1 MVPDTLWD
9 TLLKPFFQTF
19 LLDRGELEQLQAAV
33 DWQAGEARYALAPGV
48 AYPAYYQCQNF
59 HGIEGGYLTQT
70 AAVTYDP
77 ITRHVLPPNEDWVRQ
92 GLMERIGGSPR
103 QILDLG
109 CGTGTQT
116 LALKKAF
123 PSATVTGL
131 DLSPFMLS
139 LAEYKAHQ
147 ENLAIHWRSGL
158 AEATGLPDQQFDLI
172 TAALLFH
179 ETPPTISQAILREAL
194 RLLTP
199 GGQLLV
205 LDGNQDSLRQQQ
217 WLTRVFEEPYIQ
229 DYAQGDLRVWLQNAG
244 FEAVQ
249 TESHWWVHQISQG
262 RKPLPVQSPPWRS
275 RRDPQRGAPATE
287 TIGSTIF
294 A

>member
-1 MVPDTLWD
+1 MATNTLWD

-19 LLDRGELEQLQAAV
+19 LLDQGELEQIQASI
-33 DWQAGEARYALAPGV
+33 DWQGGEARYALAPGV
-48 AYPAYYQCQNF
+48 DYPAYYQSQNF

-92 GLMERIGGSPR
+92 GLIERVGGSPR
-103 QILDLG
+103 HILDLG

-123 PSATVTGL
+123 PRATVIGL

-147 ENLAIHWRSGL
+147 GNLVIQWRSGL
-158 AEATGLPDQQFDLI
+158 AEATGFPDQQFDLI

-179 ETPPTISQAILREAL
+179 ETPPAISQAILREAF

-199 GGQLLV
+199 GGQLLI
-205 LDGNQDSLRQQQ
+205 LDGNQDNLRQQA
-217 WLTRVFEEPYIQ
+217 WLTNIFEEPYIQ
-229 DYAQGDLRVWLQNAG
+229 DYAQGDLRSWLQGAG
-244 FEAVQ
+244 FEAVH

-262 RKPLPVQSPPWRS
+262 RKPLPIKSPAWQSP
-275 RRDPQRGAPATE
+275 ATA
-287 TIGSTIF
+287 TVGSTVF

>member
-1 MVPDTLWD
+1 MSTNTLWD
-9 TLLKPFFQTF
+9 TLLKPLFQTF
-19 LLDRGELEQLQAAV
+19 LLDQSELEGTQAAV
-33 DWQAGEARYALAPGV
+33 DWQAGEARYALPPGGS
-48 AYPAYYQCQNF
+48 YPDYYQSQNF

-92 GLMERIGGSPR
+92 GLIDRIGGSPR

-123 PSATVTGL
+123 PRATVTGL

-139 LAEYKAHQ
+139 LAEYKANQ
-147 ENLAIHWRSGL
+147 GNLAIQWRSGL
-158 AEATGLPDQQFDLI
+158 AEATGFPDQQFDLI

-179 ETPPTISQAILREAL
+179 ETPPTISQAILREAF
-194 RLLTP
+194 RLLNP
-199 GGQLLV
+199 GGQLLI
-205 LDGNQDSLRQQQ
+205 LDGNQASLRQQA
-217 WLTRVFEEPYIQ
+217 WLTSIFEEPYIQ
-229 DYAQGDLRVWLQNAG
+229 DYAQGDLRAWLQDAG

-262 RKPLPVQSPPWRS
+262 RKPLPVQ
-275 RRDPQRGAPATE
+275 APAWQSPASTA
-287 TIGSTIF
+287 TGSTVF

>member
-19 LLDRGELEQLQAAV
+19 LLDKGELEQIQAAV
-33 DWQAGEARYALAPGV
+33 DWQAGAARYALAPGV
-48 AYPAYYQCQNF
+48 DYPAYYQSQNF

-77 ITRHVLPPNEDWVRQ
+77 ITRHVLPPHEDWVRQ
-92 GLMERIGGSPR
+92 GLIERVGGAPR

-123 PSATVTGL
+123 PHATVTGL

-139 LAEYKAHQ
+139 LAEHKAQ
-147 ENLAIHWRSGL
+147 QGNLTIHWRSGL

-179 ETPPTISQAILREAL
+179 ETPPPISQAILREAF

-199 GGQLLV
+199 GGQLLI

-229 DYAQGDLRVWLQNAG
+229 DYAQGDLRAWLQNAG

-262 RKPLPVQSPPWRS
+262 RKPLPVKSPDWRS
-275 RRDPQRGAPATE
+275 PVSTATG
-287 TIGSTIF
+287 TTVF
-294 A
+294 ASVL

>member
-19 LLDRGELEQLQAAV
+19 LLDKGELEQIQAAV

-48 AYPAYYQCQNF
+48 DYPAYYQSQNF

-92 GLMERIGGSPR
+92 GLIERVGGSPR

-123 PSATVTGL
+123 PHATVTGL

-139 LAEYKAHQ
+139 LAEHKAQ
-147 ENLAIHWRSGL
+147 QGNLTIHWRSGL

-179 ETPPTISQAILREAL
+179 ETPPPISQAILREAF

-199 GGQLLV
+199 GGQLLI

-229 DYAQGDLRVWLQNAG
+229 DYAQGDLRAWLHNAG

-275 RRDPQRGAPATE
+275 RRDPQRDAPATE
-287 TIGSTIF
+287 TIGSTVF

>member
-1 MVPDTLWD
+1 MAPNTLWD
-9 TLLKPFFQTF
+9 TVLKPFFQTF
-19 LLDRGELEQLQAAV
+19 LLDKSELEQIQAAV
-33 DWQAGEARYALAPGV
+33 DWQAGETRYALAPGV
-48 AYPAYYQCQNF
+48 SYPAYYQSQNF
-59 HGIEGGYLTQT
+59 HGIEGGYLTTT

-92 GLMERIGGSPR
+92 GLIDRIGGSPR

-123 PSATVTGL
+123 PLATVTGL

-139 LAEYKAHQ
+139 LAEYKADQAH
-147 ENLAIHWRSGL
+147 LSIHWLSGL
-158 AEATGLPDQQFDLI
+158 AEATGFPAQQFDLI

-179 ETPPTISQAILREAL
+179 ETPPAISQAILREAF

-199 GGQLLV
+199 GGQLLI
-205 LDGNQDSLRQQQ
+205 LDGNQDSLRQQA
-217 WLTRVFEEPYIQ
+217 WLTNIFEEPYIQ
-229 DYAQGDLRVWLQNAG
+229 DYAQGDLRVWLQDAG

-249 TESHWWVHQISQG
+249 TENHWWVHQIGQG
-262 RKPLPVQSPPWRS
+262 RKPLPVQSPTWRS
-275 RRDPQRGAPATE
+275 SATE
-287 TIGSTIF
+287 TVGSAIF

>member
-19 LLDRGELEQLQAAV
+19 LLDKGELEQIQAAV

-48 AYPAYYQCQNF
+48 DYPTYYQSQNF

-92 GLMERIGGSPR
+92 GLIERVGGAPR

-123 PSATVTGL
+123 PHATVTGL

-147 ENLAIHWRSGL
+147 GNLAIHWRSGL

-179 ETPPTISQAILREAL
+179 ETPPTISQAILREAF

-199 GGQLLV
+199 GGQLLI

-229 DYAQGDLRVWLQNAG
+229 DYAQGDLRAWLQNAG

-287 TIGSTIF
+287 TIGSTVF

>member
-19 LLDRGELEQLQAAV
+19 LLDKGELEQIQAAV
-33 DWQAGEARYALAPGV
+33 DWQAGAARYALAPGV
-48 AYPAYYQCQNF
+48 DYPAYYQSQNF

-92 GLMERIGGSPR
+92 GLIERVGGAPR

-123 PSATVTGL
+123 PHATVTGL

-139 LAEYKAHQ
+139 LAEHKAQ
-147 ENLAIHWRSGL
+147 QGNLTIHWRSGL

-179 ETPPTISQAILREAL
+179 ETPPPISQAILREAF

-199 GGQLLV
+199 GGQLLI

-229 DYAQGDLRVWLQNAG
+229 DYAQGDLRAWLQNAG

-262 RKPLPVQSPPWRS
+262 RKPLPVKSPDWRS
-275 RRDPQRGAPATE
+275 PVSTATG
-287 TIGSTIF
+287 TTVF
-294 A
+294 ASVL

>member
-1 MVPDTLWD
+1 MPANTLWD
-9 TLLKPFFQTF
+9 ALLKPVFQTF
-19 LLDRGELEQLQAAV
+19 LIDRQELQDLQAAV
-33 DWQAGEARYALAPGV
+33 DWSEAETRYTLPAGTT
-48 AYPAYYQCQNF
+48 YPDYYQSQNF

-77 ITRHVLPPNEDWVRQ
+77 ITRHVLPPQEDWVRQ
-92 GLMERIGGSPR
+92 GLIDRIGGSPR
-103 QILDLG
+103 RILDLG

-123 PSATVTGL
+123 PLATVTGL
-131 DLSPFMLS
+131 DLSPYML
-139 LAEYKAHQ
+139 AVADHKAQ
-147 ENLAIHWRSGL
+147 QANLSIHWRSGL

-179 ETPPTISQAILREAL
+179 ETPPTISQAILREAF

-199 GGQLLV
+199 GGQMLV
-205 LDGNQDSLRQQQ
+205 LDGNQASLRQQG
-217 WLTRVFEEPYIQ
+217 WLTQIFEEPYIQ
-229 DYAQGDLRVWLQNAG
+229 DYAQGDLQSWLQEAG
-244 FEAVQ
+244 FEAVH

-262 RKPLPVQSPPWRS
+262 RKPLPVQSQAWRS
-275 RRDPQRGAPATE
+275 PGEATA
-287 TIGSTIF
+287 GSVAF